1 MLISTGIPSKEDIEK
16 VKPSSQ
22 RLKKGPSVMIE
33 CFQNIPCNP
42 CVASCRQGAIT
53 MAEDI
58 NSLPVVDFDK
68 CTGCGLCVTRC
79 PGLAIFIIDET
90 FSQDKALVKLPFE
103 YLPVPQVGQYACGLN
118 RAGQEM
124 GWFRVNRVT
133 SGGKKNM
140 TNVISLEVPHE
151 LSMEVRNIRDGGYRN
166 EK

>member
-16 VKPSSQ
+16 VKPNIE
-22 RLKKGPSVMIE
+22 RLKKGPAVMIE

-58 NSLPVVDFDK
+58 NSLPEVDFEK
-68 CTGCGLCVTRC
+68 CTGCGACVTRC
-79 PGLAIFIIDET
+79 PGLAIFIIDKT
-90 FSQDKALVKLPFE
+90 FNEKFALVKLPFE
-103 YLPVPQVGQYACGLN
+103 YLPIPQVGEYACGLN
-118 RAGQEM
+118 RAGENM
-124 GWFRVNRVT
+124 GWFRVNKVI

-151 LSMEVRNIRDGGYRN
+151 LCMEVRNIRDGGYKN